1 MTDGERFAFGDV
13 SESGAAARALQS
25 ASGEVEALR
34 GGALDPDVDPRRPI
48 LRVANAVDRSLRRIL
63 RDDTAA
69 DLDVRLK
76 ALVPDEMRS
85 DAVLAELRR
94 HDRLPMDLAAGVH
107 DLFEMRRRLETG
119 GVPTEADA
127 TRAVRVSDMLAD
139 QIRKLDLA
147 VVTGPTDPAV
157 PAAEGPRTQ
166 GDEWVAKAP
175 PVRRRRARRRT
186 PVGRI
191 ALGVVVL
198 FGLIFAG
205 IRLMADRGPSEMDRG
220 LELFM
225 SGEYAR
231 AAESFGRY
239 ARSNPDDPTPHLY
252 LARIY
257 RRMEEPELAAEA
269 IRAAESLAPDDAA
282 VHRELGFL
290 LIDAGQASVAVD
302 RFRAA
307 IELEPESTEGW
318 VGLVRA
324 LRESGRGA
332 EVSAAIA
339 AAPPEVRAL
348 LTPADSL

>member
-1 MTDGERFAFGDV
+1 MTDGERFAFGDA

-25 ASGEVEALR
+25 ASRDVEALR
-34 GGALDPDVDPRRPI
+34 RGEVDPDVDPRRPI
-48 LRVANAVDRSLRRIL
+48 LRVANAVDRSLRRLL

-69 DLDVRLK
+69 DLDTRLK
-76 ALVPDEMRS
+76 ALAPDEMRS
-85 DAVLAELRR
+85 DTVLAELRR
-94 HDRLPMDLAAGVH
+94 HDRLPMELAAGVH
-107 DLFEMRRRLETG
+107 DLFETRRRLEAG
-119 GVPTEADA
+119 GERTEADGM
-127 TRAVRVSDMLAD
+127 RAVRVSDMLAD
-139 QIRKLDLA
+139 QIRKLDVAAVAGSTGAATLA
-147 VVTGPTDPAV
+147 PEPTRTG
-157 PAAEGPRTQ
+157 
-166 GDEWVAKAP
+166 GDERVAEAP
-175 PVRRRRARRRT
+175 PVRRRARKRT

-198 FGLIFAG
+198 FGLIIAG
-205 IRLMADRGPSEMDRG
+205 IQLMADRGPSEMDRG

-269 IRAAESLAPDDAA
+269 IRAAEAIAPDDAA

-290 LIDAGQASVAVD
+290 LIDAGQASVAVE
-302 RFRAA
+302 RFRTA

-339 AAPPEVRAL
+339 QAPPEVRAL